1 MDSYKT
7 TYIHERSKPVPIA
20 QHKSCVSN
28 FRNTCQLNQT
38 IFDPSKSSP
47 PNDFL
52 KKLSKRMVEYENSNR
67 VYSSFSEKNIFILES
82 A

>member
-20 QHKSCVSN
+20 QHQACSN
-28 FRNTCQLNQT
+28 FRNTCQLNQAV
-38 IFDPSKSSP
+38 FDPSKSSP

-67 VYSSFSEKNIFILES
+67 RYSSFSEKNIFILES